1 MSDNTIELIR
11 AVNPFPSPVAAPSFE
26 LMVERL
32 EGNQTAA
39 PSAGGRGGSD
49 RESRLPPRRPVSR
62 RMSGL
67 WRGSGAVAAFIVSV
81 AAVAVVVVVVALAG
95 RGSHERGS
103 ITTPT
108 KPQTWSQQL
117 QASRRALID
126 ELAPLRRPQTATERA
141 FAQTLNRHQV
151 PFSYSDATIDRSLVR
166 YAMTTPWGE
175 RLYLVPL
182 SPSNPQQVRAR
193 DGAKARA
200 PAPVED
206 VVVYST
212 GGRDW
217 APGNAARVRSGTV
230 GSSAWGPGGAASGVT
245 QGFDLVPDGV
255 ANVTYVLPRQPDGA
269 QYGYPT
275 YATVQ
280 RLSVRVQGNIAA
292 YQTRRRLSDRQ
303 VWIWYAADGRV
314 VRRFG
319 DPAAAAKVVPVKQP
333 GPETARSRAAER
345 DPSTPNPVSVT
356 PETVDHT
363 TSFKLQFRALLNGA
377 VYGLNW
383 TGPRCPGLRFPAGIS
398 GRPGTILL
406 RGSVVTTTLSPSCP
420 GTYHVSVRVT
430 GLEPIGSIRPA
441 GRKINAKPFGTA
453 TFALH

>member
-1 MSDNTIELIR
+1 
-11 AVNPFPSPVAAPSFE
+11 
-26 LMVERL
+26 
-32 EGNQTAA
+32 
-39 PSAGGRGGSD
+39 
-49 RESRLPPRRPVSR
+49 
-62 RMSGL
+62 MSGL
-67 WRGSGAVAAFIVSV
+67 GRTSGAVAAFAVSV
-81 AAVAVVVVVVALAG
+81 AAVVVVVVVVALAG
-95 RGSHERGS
+95 HGSHERES
-103 ITTPT
+103 ITTAT
-108 KPQTWSQQL
+108 EPQTWSQQL

-126 ELAPLRRPQTATERA
+126 ELAPLRRPQTAAERA
-141 FAQTLNRHQV
+141 FAQTLNQHQV

-182 SPSNPQQVRAR
+182 TPSTRQQVRAR
-193 DGAKARA
+193 DGAKVHA

-230 GSSAWGPGGAASGVT
+230 GSSHWGPGGAATGLT

-275 YATVQ
+275 YPSVQ
-280 RLSVRVQGNIAA
+280 RLTVPVQGNIAA

-303 VWIWYAADGRV
+303 VRIWHAADGRV
-314 VRRFG
+314 LRQFG
-319 DPAAAAKVVPVKQP
+319 NPATAANVVPVKQP
-333 GPETARSRAAER
+333 APETARSRAAER

-363 TSFKLQFRALLNGA
+363 TSFTLRFRALLNGA

-383 TGPRCPGLRFPAGIS
+383 TGPHCPGLRLPAGIS
-398 GRPGTILL
+398 GRPGMILL
-406 RGSVVTTTLSPSCP
+406 RGTIVTTTLSPSCP

-430 GLEPIGSIRPA
+430 ALEPIGSIRPV
-441 GRKINAKPFGTA
+441 GRKIDAKPFGAA
-453 TFALH
+453 TFALRWHGNTSA